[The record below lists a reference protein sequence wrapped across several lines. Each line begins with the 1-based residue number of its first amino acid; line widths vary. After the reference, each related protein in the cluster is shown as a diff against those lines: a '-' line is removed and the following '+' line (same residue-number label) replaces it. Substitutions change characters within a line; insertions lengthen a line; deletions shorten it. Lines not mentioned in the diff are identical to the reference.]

1 MTQQAHKCV
10 VCGKRPSPVGQYC
23 HNCTTRIEKD
33 KREKCIEQPVRFLT
47 YRGIVVALYRNGE
60 EGQLRGLV
68 LKRNPDK
75 LPKTRTLDLNTYLKG
90 FTREQVKSL
99 KAKVLTLAGT
109 TK

>member
-23 HNCTTRIEKD
+23 HNCTVRIERD
-33 KREKCIEQPVRFLT
+33 KRGKRDEQPVRFLT
-47 YRGIVVALYRNGE
+47 YRDIVVALYPNGK
-60 EGQLRGLV
+60 EGELRGLV
-68 LKRNPDK
+68 IKRSSDK
-75 LPKTRTLDLNTYLKG
+75 LPKARTLDLNTYLKG